1 MVRKFVV
8 AMLIVTC
15 CQVGFAQETAKPK
28 PIKALLITGGCC
40 HDYAKQ
46 KEILKRGIESR
57 AMVEVTLVH
66 SSDTSTKARFD
77 MYDNPDWAKGYD
89 VVIHDECSA
98 DVKELPYVDN
108 ILNAHKNGVAAVN
121 LHCAMHCYRTGKD
134 DWFKFIGIQSTGHG
148 PQKPIDITFLDRAH
162 PATKGLENWTTINE
176 ELYNNVKVFETAVP
190 LARGR
195 QDVGNRVDD
204 TIVAWANQFGK
215 ARVFSTTLGH
225 NNQTVADPR
234 YLDLITRGLLWS
246 VDKLTPEYQQPFYI
260 PKKELVP
267 VNLARGKKATASASQ
282 EGHPPEHAVDGKDET
297 RWCSPDGNP
306 GQWWQVDLGEPQEL
320 TGCQIVWEA
329 DDTNY
334 RYKVEGSADG
344 KTWSML
350 SDQTKSDLKEQTQTL
365 KFSAK
370 EIQYL
375 RISITGLTPGHWGS
389 FFEFEAHGTKTEE
402 RVVTNS
408 DAYKPRA
415 IKGRG
420 HLSGVK
426 APTGFEVTL
435 FAEPP
440 AVNYPTCVAAS
451 PDGVVYVGIDENGS
465 LDKKPGRGRIVR
477 CRDKDGDGQADEFVD
492 FAKMDSPRG
501 IIVLPGE
508 RINDKSAKTSLIVL
522 HPPHLSIYHDDTGDG
537 VADRSD
543 ILVKDIG
550 FDLNFR
556 GADHTTNG
564 IQLGIDGWIYVAV
577 GDYGFIKAKGRD
589 GREVQMK
596 GGGIARVR
604 QDGSELELVSRGQ
617 RNIYDVAI
625 SPLMDLFTRDNTN
638 DGGGWNVRLSYVP
651 HGAQM
656 GYPSLFINFPD
667 EIVQPLADYGGGS
680 PCGSLFIDEPT
691 LPGELG
697 NALYTCDWGR
707 SIIYRHPLTANGA
720 GFAAEQQSFIELPRP
735 TDMDVDANGSLYIAS
750 WKDGGFNF
758 SNANVGYVVKAKPT
772 GGSAGLAASLASLNQ
787 SSEADLLKLMTS
799 PSHTVR
805 LHTQHEILRRG
816 DKGDLASGLEKI
828 ATSNATLP
836 VRVAAIFTLKQLLGE
851 KSHERLLA
859 LAADPA
865 LKEHVLR
872 AVADRETQL
881 AQTAVAPFV
890 EALKDVNPRVRMQAA
905 RGFGRFHLV
914 ARSNWNAATKVRD
927 ASAKLVPLT
936 ADRDPLVAHIAVDSL
951 VRLNEVHACL
961 VALDS
966 SVFEERAGAS
976 MVLRH
981 LHDPAVVTALLSW
994 LTRPATVG
1002 PIGSNGQAISAN
1014 VTRSL
1019 VLQTLCRLYYT
1030 EADYTGDWWGT
1041 RPDTS
1046 GPYYKHVTWSESE
1059 RIGAALR
1066 QELAGGNDEVVKA
1079 LLPQLKRHKVDLPGV
1094 QEKIVALAH
1103 ADKQFFPTAVD
1114 LISVG
1119 SSKLSTD
1126 AAHLLEVAAT
1136 IDPAATEMRAK
1147 ALRGL
1152 QRRVD
1157 DPALFEVV
1165 FRSFAAV
1172 TEKDQQG
1179 AVGAA
1184 WDEFVREPKLFKLVP
1199 QLASQTES
1207 TDAAARE
1214 LAYAALVF
1222 VSESPQGPKDSRDAA
1237 MRVVEKAWS
1246 NPELAIS
1253 VLRAIGRSKQE
1264 SQILQIQQQLKS
1276 DRSEVKVAAQ
1286 YAVTRLELDK
1296 EPPIDPKKPLIAALS
1311 FDDVVK
1317 QTEPLK
1323 GDAKYGQRLFSR
1335 QGCVACHTVS
1345 QSEPIKGPLLLDIAK
1360 RYKKHELIESIVKP
1374 SAKIAQGF
1382 EAQYFATANG
1392 KVYEGFVVRES
1403 GEEVELR
1410 NVAGISTVLKKDD
1423 IEERGKR
1430 EISVMPQGLVD
1441 KLNAEQLAAILAYLE
1456 SLKK

>member
-1 MVRKFVV
+1 MVR
-8 AMLIVTC
+8 LILAAIVIAAGC
-15 CQVGFAQETAKPK
+15 RVGLSQETAKPK

-57 AMVEVTLVH
+57 VMVEVTLVN
-66 SSDTSTKARFD
+66 STDNGTSARFD

-134 DWFKFIGIQSTGHG
+134 DWFRFVGIQSTGHG

-176 ELYNNVKVFETAVP
+176 ELYNNVKIFDTAVP

-204 TIVAWANQFGK
+204 TVIAWANQFGK

-225 NNQTVADPR
+225 NNETVGDPR
-234 YLDLITRGLLWS
+234 YLEMVTRGLLWS
-246 VDKLTPEYQQPFYI
+246 VDKLTPEYQQPFFV

-267 VNLARGKKATASASQ
+267 VNLARGKKSTASASQ
-282 EGHPPEHAVDGKDET
+282 EGHPPEHALDGNEET
-297 RWCSPDGNP
+297 RWCSPDASA

-320 TGCQIVWEA
+320 TGCRIVWEQ

-344 KTWSML
+344 QTWTML
-350 SDQTKSDLKEQTQTL
+350 SDQTKTDLKDQSQTL
-365 KFSAK
+365 KFSAPATR
-370 EIQYL
+370 YL
-375 RISITGLTPGHWGS
+375 RLSITGVVAGRWGS

-408 DAYKPRA
+408 DTYKPRA
-415 IKGRG
+415 VKGNG
-420 HLSGVK
+420 LSGIK
-426 APTGFEVTL
+426 APAGFEVTL

-440 AVNYPTCVAAS
+440 AVNYPVCLATS
-451 PDGVVYVGIDENGS
+451 PDGTVYVGIDENGS

-477 CRDKDGDGQADEFVD
+477 CRDNDGDGKADEFID
-492 FAKMDSPRG
+492 FAKIDSPRG
-501 IIVLPGE
+501 IVVLPGE
-508 RINDKSAKTSLIVL
+508 PINDKTSKTSLIVL
-522 HPPHLSIYHDDTGDG
+522 HPPHLSIYHDDTVDG
-537 VADRSD
+537 VADRSE

-577 GDYGFIKAKGRD
+577 GDYGFIKATGKD

-617 RNIYDVAI
+617 RNIYDVAV

-697 NALYTCDWGR
+697 HGLYTCDWGR
-707 SIIYRHPLTANGA
+707 SVIYRHPMTANGA
-720 GFAAEQQSFIELPRP
+720 GFTADQQSFIEVPRP
-735 TDMDVDANGSLYIAS
+735 TDMDVDANGNIYISS

-758 SNANVGYVVKAKPT
+758 SNPNVGYVVKAKPPL
-772 GGSAGLAASLASLNQ
+772 GSSDTANALKSLVKMSD
-787 SSEADLLKLMTS
+787 ADLLKLLS
-799 PSHTVR
+799 SHSHTVR
-805 LHTQHEILRRG
+805 LQTQHEILRRG
-816 DKGDLASGLEKI
+816 DKVEMAGGLEKI
-828 ATSNATLP
+828 AASDASLP
-836 VRVAAIFTLKQLLGE
+836 VRVAAIFTLKQLRGE
-851 KSHERLLA
+851 KSHDRLLA
-859 LAADPA
+859 LLTDVT
-865 LKEHVLR
+865 LREHILR

-881 AQTAVAPFV
+881 GQTPIAPYIG
-890 EALKDVNPRVRMQAA
+890 ALKDTNPRVRMQAA
-905 RGFGRFHLV
+905 RGLGRFRLIAESKSEAGQHVQQSL
-914 ARSNWNAATKVRD
+914 AN
-927 ASAKLVPLT
+927 LVPLT
-936 ADRDPLVAHIAVDSL
+936 ADRDPLVVHIAVDSL
-951 VRLNEVHACL
+951 VRLNAGQACL
-961 VALDS
+961 AALDAS
-966 SVFEERAGAS
+966 SLEERAGAAT
-976 MVLRH
+976 VLKH
-981 LHDPAVVTALLSW
+981 FHDPTVVTGLLNW
-994 LTRPATVG
+994 LTKKP
-1002 PIGSNGQAISAN
+1002 QAQTEVYAK
-1014 VTRSL
+1014 TRL
-1019 VLQTLCRLYYT
+1019 AVLQALCRLHDQ

-1046 GPYYKHVTWSESE
+1046 GPYYKHVPWSESE
-1059 RIGAALR
+1059 RIAVALR
-1066 QELAGGNDEVVKA
+1066 HELAEGDTSIVKR
-1079 LLPQLKRHKVDLPGV
+1079 LLPELRKHKLDLPGV
-1094 QEKIVALAH
+1094 QEKIVALAN
-1103 ADKQFFPTAVD
+1103 ADREFFPIAVD
-1114 LISVG
+1114 LVSTG
-1119 SSKLSTD
+1119 SSKLTTD

-1136 IDPAATEMRAK
+1136 INPAAVELRTK

-1157 DPALFEVV
+1157 DTALFDIV

-1172 TEKDQQG
+1172 SEKDQEG
-1179 AVGAA
+1179 DVGAA
-1184 WDEFVREPKLFKLVP
+1184 WNEFVREPKFYKLVHE
-1199 QLASQTES
+1199 LASQTES
-1207 TDAAARE
+1207 TDPATRE
-1214 LAYAALVF
+1214 LAYATLVF
-1222 VSESPQGPKDSRDAA
+1222 VTESPQGPKEARDAA
-1237 MRVVEKAWS
+1237 MRVVERAWS
-1246 NPELAIS
+1246 HPEAAIS
-1253 VLRAIGRSKQE
+1253 VLRAIGRSRQE

-1276 DRSEVKVAAQ
+1276 DRPDVKSAAQ
-1286 YAVTRLELDK
+1286 YAVARLELDK
-1296 EPPIDPKKPLIAALS
+1296 EPPIDPKKPLIATLAY
-1311 FDDVVK
+1311 DEVVK

-1345 QSEPIKGPLLLDIAK
+1345 QSEPIKGPLLQDISK
-1360 RYKKHELIESIVKP
+1360 RYKRTELIESIVKP

-1382 EAQYFATANG
+1382 EAQFFATNDG

-1403 GEEVELR
+1403 GEEIELR
-1410 NVAGISTVLKKDD
+1410 NVAGISIVLKKDD

-1441 KLNAEQLAAILAYLE
+1441 KLNAEQLAAILAYME